1 MPIDTRLSY
10 LQKHRFAPRQIDEQ
24 ANPALGIVVVIPS
37 YCEPDLHL
45 TLQSLAACEL
55 PVCAVEVIVVIN
67 ASERASDTE
76 RHLNKES
83 RGAATQ
89 WMATYSGALKFHLLD
104 FSDLPKKHAGVG
116 LARKIGMDEAVDRL
130 EQAQNPAGIILCLD
144 ADSQVAPNYLQA
156 VFAAFQHAP
165 KAEAACIYFEHPLAG
180 EAFESDIYRG
190 ITRYELFLRY
200 YVQALRFGGYPYAMH
215 TVGSSMAVRSSAY
228 QRQGGMNRRK
238 AGEDFYFLHKFI
250 PRGQVIEIRDTRVIP
265 SPRAAQKV
273 PFGTGRAI
281 QEWLDGDLA
290 NYPTYAP
297 QTFQDLGVL
306 CAAVPGL
313 YRGNMPDVPEPV
325 AGFLAAET
333 FEAELPELRKHVASE
348 AAFVKR
354 FYQWFDGLK
363 VLKFVH
369 HTRDHEY
376 PEVDVLV
383 AARTLW
389 EWKYGDA
396 GVVPGDIDKQA
407 RFWLAKYRN
416 WDQQGNPDLPLTL
429 PE

>member
-10 LQKHRFAPRQIDEQ
+10 LEKHRFAPRQIESAPVSD
-24 ANPALGIVVVIPS
+24 LGIVVVIPS

-45 TLQSLAACEL
+45 TLQSLAACVL
-55 PVCAVEVIVVIN
+55 PTCAVEVIVVIN
-67 ASERASDTE
+67 ASEQASDAE
-76 RHLNKES
+76 RELNKES
-83 RGAATQ
+83 KGAVTQ
-89 WMATYSGALKFHLLD
+89 WMASYSGALGFHLLD
-104 FSDLPKKHAGVG
+104 FPDLPKKHAGVG

-130 EQAQNPAGIILCLD
+130 EQAQNAAGIILCLD

-156 VFAAFQHAP
+156 VSTAFQQSP

-180 EAFESDIYRG
+180 ESFESDVYRG

-250 PRGQVIEIRDTRVIP
+250 PRGQVIEIRDTQVIP

-281 QEWLDGDLA
+281 QEWLDGDLNSYA
-290 NYPTYAP
+290 TYAP

-313 YRGNMPDVPEPV
+313 YRNEVPDLPTSVL
-325 AGFLAAET
+325 GFLASEG
-333 FEAELPELRKHVASE
+333 FDKELPELRKHVASE

-354 FYQWFDGLK
+354 FFQWFDGLK

-376 PEVDVLV
+376 LAVDVLV

-389 EWKYGDA
+389 EWKYGEVGAIPDDPDDQ
-396 GVVPGDIDKQA
+396 G

-416 WDQQGNPDLPLTL
+416 WDQEGNPDLPFTL